1 MATMNSGS
9 PSEVDPFDAVVESY
23 LQRYRRGECP
33 SLTEYAERYPELADR
48 IRETF
53 PALAMIEELGPV
65 GAPPQSVGP
74 KDATGPPGRLGDYRL
89 LRVVGRGGMG
99 IVYEAM
105 QESLG
110 RHVALKLLPSSLA
123 DQPLYMER
131 FQREAR
137 AAARLH
143 HTNIVPVFGVG
154 QENGSCYYAMQFI
167 HGQGLDLVL
176 QDVKRLRGP
185 MVSGQDQAVAKALP
199 EQSIAR
205 SLHTGHFVLQNAE
218 DPATSAPTSGPA
230 TKSTISGEPE
240 ARYFR
245 SIARLGLQAAEALA
259 HAHDQGVLHRDI
271 KPSNLL
277 LDVHGTLW
285 VTDFGL
291 AKADDSADLTRTGD
305 IVGTVRY
312 MAPERFKGKADA
324 RSDVYALAVTLYE
337 MLALQP
343 PFSGRDQADLI
354 GQITEATPAPL
365 PSVAPAIPR
374 DLETIV
380 AKAMAR
386 DPDLRYAT
394 ATSLADDLRAFLENR
409 PIRARRATVLDQ
421 FRRWC
426 RRNPAVA
433 GLSAGLA
440 AMVLLLC
447 AGSIVAAL
455 RLGRAAGQAQKAERD
470 TKEQLYHSLFVQAH
484 ANRTSQR
491 PGQRLDSLK
500 ALAQAA
506 RLGQTIGRGPQD
518 LIKLRSEAIACL
530 ALPDAQIEH
539 EWEGSPPGT
548 TGLAFDAHGQR
559 YAWGSPDGRV
569 HIRRLA
575 DHSELL
581 DLPMLPAEVLSRW
594 TLQRFSADGR
604 FLAIWYEQWGRLHPL
619 EIWELKPGVSRP
631 LVALAD
637 ATGEAEFSPDGQTFA
652 VGLPDQ
658 SVGVFDLASG
668 REVRRLTT
676 GLTAFRLAFHPDGH
690 KLAVAGITQARVQ
703 VHDLE
708 SGRVLYT
715 LSHPKGVQALAWH
728 PEGRLLASGC
738 DDRRIYLWE
747 LRGCGMADHQSELVG
762 TQPEPAI
769 PQAPH
774 VLEGHTWEVR
784 HLAFNGTGNWL
795 ASFGFDMTLRL
806 WDVATRRQ
814 LWHVENV
821 RVLGFH
827 RGEQLLASCLSGRR
841 AQVWSCLPS
850 AEFHLLRHP
859 RWGVL
864 GFAFSPDAR
873 WLAMT
878 TLDGSASL
886 WDVACQRRVSGLEGT
901 FTANWDPAGNLFTVT
916 REGQLVRRTF
926 KTISEGGLEQ
936 PLLGP
941 PEFLLSPADGFQPGY
956 VGFSADDTL
965 WVLHREPG
973 ACLQEFSLRGTPKK
987 RFEVHVPNAITG
999 SVSPD
1004 HRWAAVG
1011 TQDGGS
1017 LSIFDAHTGKL
1028 ERILPIGDAYPW
1040 FSPDSRWLVTT
1051 TGRLPTAGG
1060 ECCLWRPGTWE
1071 KVLATPLRRSSSSPG
1086 SLHIS
1091 PDSKLLAVAAAMSE
1105 IRLMRLDTLEEI
1117 ATLEAPEPGII
1128 LVVQFSGDGRYL
1140 AAGASNTIH
1149 LWDLHRLR
1157 RSLREIGLDW
1167 EPPPPEPAL
1176 DQGLAPLQAP
1186 PSTN

>member
-9 PSEVDPFDAVVESY
+9 PFEVDPLDAVVESY
-23 LQRYRRGECP
+23 LQRYRRGERP
-33 SLTEYAERYPELADR
+33 SVTEYSERYPELADR

-53 PALAMIEELGPV
+53 PALAMIEELGLV
-65 GAPPQSVGP
+65 EAQPQSIVP
-74 KDATGPPGRLGDYRL
+74 NDAAGPPARLGDYRL

-99 IVYEAM
+99 VVYEAV

-110 RHVALKLLPSSLA
+110 RHVALKVLGSSLA
-123 DQPLYMER
+123 GERLYLDR

-154 QENGSCYYAMQFI
+154 EENGSCYYAMQFI

-185 MVSGQDQAVAKALP
+185 MVWGHDQAAAEALP

-205 SLHTGHFVLQNAE
+205 SLHTGHFVLQGVE
-218 DPATSAPTSGPA
+218 DPAASAPTSGPA
-230 TKSTISGEPE
+230 SKSTISGEPE

-259 HAHDQGVLHRDI
+259 HAHAQGILHRDI

-291 AKADDSADLTRTGD
+291 AKAEDSADLTHTGD

-343 PFSGRDQADLI
+343 PFSGRDQAELI
-354 GQITEATPAPL
+354 GQINETTPAPL
-365 PSVAPAIPR
+365 PSLAPAIPR

-386 DPDLRYAT
+386 DPDLRYMTAT
-394 ATSLADDLRAFLENR
+394 ALADDLRAFLENR
-409 PIRARRATVLDQ
+409 PIRARRASALDQ

-433 GLSAGLA
+433 SLSAGLA
-440 AMVLLLC
+440 AMVLLVC
-447 AGSIVAAL
+447 IGSIVAAL
-455 RLGRAAGQAQKAERD
+455 RLGRAAQQAQKAERD
-470 TKEQLYHSLFVQAH
+470 TQEQLYDSLFVQAH

-491 PGQRLDSLK
+491 PGQRLESLK

-530 ALPDAQIEH
+530 ALPDALIEH

-548 TGLAFDAHGQR
+548 TGLAFDAHGKR
-559 YAWGSPDGRV
+559 YAWGGADGKV

-581 DLPMLPAEVLSRW
+581 GLPTLPSEVQSRW

-637 ATGEAEFSPDGQTFA
+637 ATGEAEFSPDGRTFA

-658 SVGVFDLASG
+658 SVWLFDLASG
-668 REVRRLTT
+668 GEVRRLST

-690 KLAVAGITQARVQ
+690 KLAVAGTTEPRVQ

-708 SGRVLYT
+708 SGRILYT
-715 LSHPKGVQALAWH
+715 LPHPKGVQALAWH

-738 DDRRIYLWE
+738 DDRRIYLWDGDSGVE
-747 LRGCGMADHQSELVG
+747 RG
-762 TQPEPAI
+762 
-769 PQAPH
+769 

-784 HLAFNGTGNWL
+784 HLAFDSSGDWL

-806 WDVATRRQ
+806 WDVATGRQ
-814 LWHVENV
+814 LWHVEDI
-821 RVLGFH
+821 RVVGFH
-827 RGEQLLASCLSGRR
+827 RSEQLLASCLSSRQ
-841 AQVWSCLPS
+841 AQVWACLPS

-859 RWGVL
+859 QSGVF
-864 GFAFSPDAR
+864 GFAFSPDAH
-873 WLAMT
+873 WLCT
-878 TLDGSASL
+878 TTQDGANSL
-886 WDVACQRRVSGLEGT
+886 WDVARESQVSGLQGRGCRCEGH
-901 FTANWDPAGNLFTVT
+901 AP
-916 REGQLVRRTF
+916 
-926 KTISEGGLEQ
+926 
-936 PLLGP
+936 
-941 PEFLLSPADGFQPGY
+941 
-956 VGFSADDTL
+956 
-965 WVLHREPG
+965 
-973 ACLQEFSLRGTPKK
+973 
-987 RFEVHVPNAITG
+987 HVPASGHYVADPPFRYGRCRATAHHWPCQTGNAG
-999 SVSPD
+999 DLS
-1004 HRWAAVG
+1004 ACG
-1011 TQDGGS
+1011 T
-1017 LSIFDAHTGKL
+1017 
-1028 ERILPIGDAYPW
+1028 
-1040 FSPDSRWLVTT
+1040 
-1051 TGRLPTAGG
+1051 
-1060 ECCLWRPGTWE
+1060 
-1071 KVLATPLRRSSSSPG
+1071 RRS
-1086 SLHIS
+1086 I
-1091 PDSKLLAVAAAMSE
+1091 
-1105 IRLMRLDTLEEI
+1105 
-1117 ATLEAPEPGII
+1117 
-1128 LVVQFSGDGRYL
+1128 
-1140 AAGASNTIH
+1140 
-1149 LWDLHRLR
+1149 
-1157 RSLREIGLDW
+1157 
-1167 EPPPPEPAL
+1167 
-1176 DQGLAPLQAP
+1176 
-1186 PSTN
+1186 